1 MIYITE
7 NTPEKLSGTTSIF
20 LSFKYNPEIINLIK
34 TNFTV
39 YNYNKKTQTWEL
51 PINCLSQIL
60 DLLTYIDD
68 IKLKLYDS
76 SKSVLNEPKL
86 VENYKLPPF
95 KYQEDGIKYGLTHDK
110 WLLLDGMGLGKT
122 AQMIGL
128 ARELKAQRGLEHCL
142 IICGLNTLK
151 TNWKKEVGK
160 HSDETVRVLGEKVNS
175 KGTVSYAS
183 IAERAEEL
191 KNPIKEFFIITNIE
205 TFRDDR
211 VIEAFNKSVNKF
223 DMIVVD
229 EVHRCKSKTSQQGK
243 NLLKLKAKYKVALTG
258 TLLLNNP
265 LDCYVPLAWTE
276 NEHATLTNF
285 KNQYCTFGGFGGH
298 DVVGFHDLEILKD
311 ELDNCSLR
319 RTKDLLDLPPK
330 NIIYE
335 YVDMDEAHKK
345 FYEAIKKGVKE
356 EADKIELKANNLLA
370 LVTRLRQASVCPNI
384 LTTQDIKSSKIQ
396 RCVEL
401 AEDIISNNE
410 KVVIMSTFKES
421 VAEVAEELKK
431 YNPLVCTGDTKD
443 DYISWAVDE
452 FQNNPDRKVMIATWQ
467 KMGTGITLT
476 AASYMIHLDTAWT
489 YALFDQTNDRIYR
502 IGQDKPVFIYDLV
515 CSGTIDE
522 RVKTILETKKSIADF
537 VIDDKVDDK
546 TIQVLKDYIQDL

>member
-20 LSFKYNPEIINLIK
+20 LSFNYNPQIINLIK
-34 TNFTV
+34 TNFKL

-51 PINCLSQIL
+51 PINCLAQIL

-68 IKLKLYDS
+68 IKLKLYEDT
-76 SKSVLNEPKL
+76 KSVPECPKL

-95 KYQEDGIKYGLTHDK
+95 QYQEEGIKYGLVHDK

-160 HSDETVRVLGEKVNS
+160 HSDETVRILGEKVNS

-211 VIEAFNKSVNKF
+211 VIEAFNKSANNF

-243 NLLKLKAKYKVALTG
+243 NLLKLKSKYKVALTG

-285 KNQYCTFGGFGGH
+285 KAQYCTFGGFGGH
-298 DVVGFHDLEILKD
+298 EVVGFHDLEILKN

-356 EADKIELKANNLLA
+356 EADKVELKANNLLA
-370 LVTRLRQASVCPNI
+370 LVTRLRQASVCPGI

-421 VAEVAEELKK
+421 VAEVADLLKDYK
-431 YNPLVCTGDTKD
+431 PLVCTGDTKE

-502 IGQDKPVFIYDLV
+502 IGQDRPVFIYDLV

-522 RVKTILETKKSIADF
+522 RVKDILETKKSIADF

-546 TIQVLKDYIQDL
+546 TMQVLKDYIQDL

>member
-7 NTPEKLSGTTSIF
+7 KRAEKLSGLTSIF
-20 LSFKYNPEIINLIK
+20 VSFNYNQQLINLLK
-34 TNFTV
+34 SNFPI
-39 YNYNKKTQTWEL
+39 YNYNTKTHAWEL
-51 PINCLSQIL
+51 PINRLAELL

-68 IKLKLYDS
+68 IKLKLYSEEQRVSND
-76 SKSVLNEPKL
+76 PKL
-86 VENYKLPPF
+86 VENYKLKPF
-95 KYQEDGIKYGLTHDK
+95 AYQEEGIKYGLTHDK

-128 ARELKAQRGLEHCL
+128 ARELKAQRGLQHCL

-151 TNWKKEVGK
+151 TNWKKEITK
-160 HSDETVRVLGEKVNS
+160 HSDESVRILGEKVNS
-175 KGTVSYAS
+175 KGNITYTS
-183 IAERAEEL
+183 IPERANEL
-191 KNPIKEFFIITNIE
+191 LNPIDDFFIITNIE
-205 TFRDDR
+205 TFRDDK
-211 VIEAFNKSVNKF
+211 VVEAFKNSKNAI

-229 EVHRCKSKTSQQGK
+229 EVHRCKSKVSQQGK

-265 LDCYVPLAWTE
+265 LDCYVPLVWTE
-276 NEHATLTNF
+276 NDHSTLTNF

-298 DVVGFHDLEILKD
+298 EVVGFHDLDILKD

-335 YVDMDEAHKK
+335 YIDMEDSHKK
-345 FYEAIKKGVKE
+345 FYDAIKKGVKE
-356 EADKIELKANNLLA
+356 EADKIELKASNLLA
-370 LVTRLRQASVCPNI
+370 LVTRLRQASVCPSI
-384 LTTQDIKSSKIQ
+384 LTTQQIQSSKIK

-401 AEDIISNNE
+401 TEDILSNND

-421 VAEVAEELKK
+421 AYEVAKLLQK
-431 YNPLVCTGDTKD
+431 YNPLVCTGDSSEA
-443 DYISWAVDE
+443 YINNAVDE
-452 FQNNPDRKVMIATWQ
+452 FQNNPDRKIMIATWQ

-476 AASYMIHLDTAWT
+476 AARYMIHLDTAWT

-502 IGQDKPVFIYDLV
+502 IGQDKPVFIYSLV
-515 CSGTIDE
+515 CHDTIDE
-522 RVKTILETKKSIADF
+522 RVKDILETKKSMADF
-537 VIDDKVDDK
+537 ILDDKVDDQSMA
-546 TIQVLKDYIQDL
+546 ILKEYIQDL